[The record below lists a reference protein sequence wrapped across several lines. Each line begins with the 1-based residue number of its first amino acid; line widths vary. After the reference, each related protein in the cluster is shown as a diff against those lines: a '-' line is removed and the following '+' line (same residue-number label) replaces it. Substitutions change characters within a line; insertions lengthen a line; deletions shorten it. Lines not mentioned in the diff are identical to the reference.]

1 MHIPDGYLSPATCAL
16 FYAGMAPVWFVSA
29 RKAERALKLKQLPLL
44 SFGAAFAFV
53 IMMFNIPVPGG
64 TSGHMAATTLMA
76 IILGP
81 WAAVI
86 ALTLALS
93 LQAFFFGDGGI
104 TTLAANC
111 FNMAALMSFG
121 GYYTYRLI
129 SAGAKPLQ
137 GAEPPR
143 GDAGRLRRVIA
154 SAIGAYVAVNIAA
167 FAAAMELG
175 IQPLVAADALGRP
188 LYAPYPLSIALPAMM
203 IPHLLIFGP
212 VEAFGT
218 ALAVSFIHRTDSAML
233 HAAGGAGGSLKPLW
247 ILLAIMI
254 ILTPLGLVATGTPWG
269 EWGKGELAGLVGY
282 VPAGMHR
289 LGEMWTGV
297 MPSYGIKGLNAV
309 FGERLGSVAGYV
321 IAATAGSAGVILA
334 VYLWGRIWRK

>member
-1 MHIPDGYLSPATCAL
+1 MHIPDGYLSPATCVV
-16 FYAGMAPVWFVSA
+16 FYAAMAPVWFVSA
-29 RKAERALKLKQLPLL
+29 RKAQRALKLKQLPLL

-64 TSGHMAATTLMA
+64 TSGHMASTTLVA

-129 SAGAKPLQ
+129 SI
-137 GAEPPR
+137 

-167 FAAAMELG
+167 FAVAVELG

-188 LYAPYPLSIALPAMM
+188 LYAPYPLSIALPAMV

-212 VEAFGT
+212 VEALGT
-218 ALAVSFIHRTDSAML
+218 ALAVSFIHKTDSAML
-233 HAAGGAGGSLKPLW
+233 HAPGGAGSSLKPLW
-247 ILLAIMI
+247 VLLAVMV
-254 ILTPLGLVATGTPWG
+254 ILTPLGLIATGTPWG
-269 EWGKGELAGLVGY
+269 EWGKDELSGLVGY
-282 VPAGMHR
+282 VPEGMRR
-289 LGEMWTGV
+289 LGEIWTGI
-297 MPSYGIKGLNAV
+297 MPAYGLKGLDAV
-309 FGERLGSVAGYV
+309 FGERLGGAAAYV
-321 IAATAGSAGVILA
+321 IAAVAGSAGVIIA

>member
-1 MHIPDGYLSPATCAL
+1 
-16 FYAGMAPVWFVSA
+16 MAPVWLLSA
-29 RKAERALKLKQLPLL
+29 RKAEQALKLKQLPLL
-44 SFGAAFAFV
+44 SLGAAFAFV

-64 TSGHMAATTLMA
+64 TSGHMAAATLVA

-93 LQAFFFGDGGI
+93 LQAFFFGDGGL
-104 TTLAANC
+104 TTLGANC

-129 SAGAKPLQ
+129 SL
-137 GAEPPR
+137 

-167 FAAAMELG
+167 FAVAVELG
-175 IQPLVAADALGRP
+175 IQPLVAVDGLGRP
-188 LYAPYPLSIALPAMM
+188 LYAPYPLSITVPAML

-212 VEAFGT
+212 VEALGT
-218 ALAVSFIHRTDSAML
+218 ALAVSFIQKTDDAML
-233 HAAGGAGGSLKPLW
+233 NLPKGADNLKPLW
-247 ILLAIMI
+247 VLLAIMI
-254 ILTPLGLVATGTPWG
+254 ILTPVGLIATGTPWG
-269 EWGKGELAGLVGY
+269 EWGKGELSGLVGY
-282 VPAGMHR
+282 VPTGMHR
-289 LGEMWTGV
+289 LGEMWTGL
-297 MPSYGIKGLNAV
+297 MPSYGIEGLNV
-309 FGERLGSVAGYV
+309 LFGKRLGSMAGYV
-321 IAATAGSAGVILA
+321 IAALTGSAVLIFI